1 MAKGKTLKQMA
12 LNCWISIQKNTNL
25 NFYLT
30 PYTNIHLKWATG
42 LMQNGRTTQLLEE
55 DRVFSEALTQQAW
68 SAQILHIPKLFGPL
82 RDNWEITQ
90 TLNVLPD
97 VFVDQWP

>member
-1 MAKGKTLKQMA
+1 MLD
-12 LNCWISIQKNTNL
+12 
-25 NFYLT
+25 
-30 PYTNIHLKWATG
+30 IHTEKYKLEFLPHSTHKHSFEVGHRFNA
-42 LMQNGRTTQLLEE
+42 NGRTTQLLEE

-90 TLNVLPD
+90 T
-97 VFVDQWP
+97 